1 MRLIT
6 AHRILIGTAVVF
18 FAFYA
23 IWEFRGVAGAG
34 SVWRGVAALLGA
46 AALLIYLLTFRM
58 GDVPPG
64 DGGGGGGP

>member
-6 AHRILIGTAVVF
+6 AHRILIGTAVAF

-23 IWEFRGVAGAG
+23 FWEFRGVGEIG
-34 SVWRGVAALLGA
+34 SAWRGVAALIA
-46 AALLIYLLTFRM
+46 STALLIYLLKLRTRN
-58 GDVPPG
+58 VPPG

>member
-23 IWEFRGVAGAG
+23 LWEFRGVEGAG
-34 SVWRGVAALLGA
+34 SAWRGVAALLGA
-46 AALLIYLLTFRM
+46 AALLIYLLTLGIR
-58 GDVPPG
+58 DVPPG
-64 DGGGGGGP
+64 DGGEEGGP